1 MVRLVRIRCNSCW
14 MYKRDTGCDKTFSHL
29 YQCVSV
35 YWIILGWAYI
45 YLHTLYLQLSGVLC
59 WWVVMLTMIIIIIQ
73 NGARQKSQFFLQY
86 LLHLLW
92 PWPWPS
98 SVPNKPTSKQ
108 NGPLENHDLE
118 HQCNWW
124 LSGFCRLAAAW
135 KKKDPDQVGVVKV
148 DLVLVFG
155 AEKGENVLM
164 ELSLR
169 PLFLGRHALT

>member
-108 NGPLENHDLE
+108 NGPLANHDLE

-135 KKKDPDQVGVVKV
+135 KKKILTKWEWWRSIWFWF
-148 DLVLVFG
+148 LVQ
-155 AEKGENVLM
+155 KGGECLN
-164 ELSLR
+164 
-169 PLFLGRHALT
+169 GTI

>member
-1 MVRLVRIRCNSCW
+1 MWQNLFAFVSMCIHLLGFFGVSIYEFAYTLPTIKWCFVLVSCHVDYDYNHHPKW
-14 MYKRDTGCDKTFSHL
+14 GPTPNH
-29 YQCVSV
+29 
-35 YWIILGWAYI
+35 
-45 YLHTLYLQLSGVLC
+45 
-59 WWVVMLTMIIIIIQ
+59 
-73 NGARQKSQFFLQY
+73 NFLQY

-135 KKKDPDQVGVVKV
+135 KKKILTKWEWWRSIWFWFLMQ
-148 DLVLVFG
+148 
-155 AEKGENVLM
+155 KGGECFN
-164 ELSLR
+164 
-169 PLFLGRHALT
+169 GTI